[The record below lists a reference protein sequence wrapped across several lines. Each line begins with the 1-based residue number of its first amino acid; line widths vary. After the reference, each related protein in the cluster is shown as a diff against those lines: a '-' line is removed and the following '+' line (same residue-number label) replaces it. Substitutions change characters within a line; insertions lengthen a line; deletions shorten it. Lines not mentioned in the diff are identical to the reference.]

1 MAAVRQITHG
11 PRSSPLCAQFVH
23 YKYPQ
28 HRLVVILATGCCTEG
43 GDRGHHG
50 YVCFTRIK
58 RHNVLIVRLLS
69 FCFFCGSFVK
79 KKKDSGNW
87 PWYFNG
93 FWNFIFRYIFKT
105 CILERELA
113 YPVRLYPH
121 LAVEVNSFCMA
132 DRDSQLHSDNS
143 AECFI
148 EFLVNE

>member
-69 FCFFCGSFVK
+69 FCFFVGVLLKRK
-79 KKKDSGNW
+79 KILVIDRGILMVFGTSYSDTFLN
-87 PWYFNG
+87 
-93 FWNFIFRYIFKT
+93 
-105 CILERELA
+105 ILERELA

>member
-28 HRLVVILATGCCTEG
+28 HRLVVILATGSCTEG

-69 FCFFCGSFVK
+69 FCFFGGIFVGVLLKRK
-79 KKKDSGNW
+79 KILVIDSGILMVFETS
-87 PWYFNG
+87 YSDTFLKHV
-93 FWNFIFRYIFKT
+93 FWNESWR
-105 CILERELA
+105 IL
-113 YPVRLYPH
+113 
-121 LAVEVNSFCMA
+121 
-132 DRDSQLHSDNS
+132 
-143 AECFI
+143 
-148 EFLVNE
+148 